1 MTSPGNAR
9 IDYSA
14 IASAIKRYK
23 GDPAFAPG
31 QTNAQ
36 GQLICG
42 AKKRGR
48 KNQGPGT
55 PCQAAPVRGGT
66 RCGNHGGKS
75 PKAANAATNRIMEA
89 EAVEILGRI
98 DPTAEVKHPVE
109 HLLNLINNKAAEVAW
124 LRALV
129 KDLNESE
136 LFYGLTKEERGE
148 EKGEPTDLKTYEA
161 GMHIK
166 WQALRQAE
174 EQLAKWTTMA
184 LRAGIE
190 ERKVRLAEEQGAL
203 VVGAIQQILDGL
215 NLTKDQLQLVPNIV
229 PAALRQLTQ
238 DPA

>member
-1 MTSPGNAR
+1 
-9 IDYSA
+9 
-14 IASAIKRYK
+14 SAIKRYK

-109 HLLNLINNKAAEVAW
+109 HLLNLINNKAAEVTW

-129 KDLNESE
+129 KDLNERE
-136 LFYGLTKEERGE
+136 LFYGLTKEEMGT
-148 EKGEPTDLKTYEA
+148 EKGADTDLKTYEA

-166 WQALRQAE
+166 
-174 EQLAKWTTMA
+174 
-184 LRAGIE
+184 
-190 ERKVRLAEEQGAL
+190 
-203 VVGAIQQILDGL
+203 
-215 NLTKDQLQLVPNIV
+215 
-229 PAALRQLTQ
+229 
-238 DPA
+238 